1 MFTKPTKLA
10 LACAGL
16 ITTIAS
22 TQAQTGSEFNPIII
36 TATKYE
42 EETQKVPAFVTFIT
56 KKQIAESG
64 ATTVNEAIMRVA
76 GVPGRP
82 SLNGGNEFSLD
93 LLGFGDNSGP
103 NTVIVIDGVPLK
115 EGDQSEVRISG
126 IPIEQ
131 VESIEIQRGAS
142 SVLYGEGAVAGVINI
157 VTKAGSIDL
166 TPVTNANIY
175 AGYGTYES
183 KEYRANAYH
192 SNNGFKINFSV
203 LDRNTDGYR
212 VNSGSSQ
219 QAGVLNMQNQFNSFR
234 VGISFDMDNLN
245 ARTPG
250 SLTLAQFKSDPRQA
264 QGSAYLNDYGVNHA
278 NRVAGFIET
287 DVDGYNVRASLSRKD
302 REVAFYSSRYS
313 RSNNLNT
320 TNNYADIVVKK
331 QSDLGFGKNK
341 VVGGVEV
348 NNWSQYRINQFG
360 NYNFDTDSLALYFKN
375 DLDLNDFGTRLSFGV
390 RRESIDRNVRAY
402 DNYYAD
408 TNSPKIKESVT
419 GWELGVSNALNS
431 SSTIFARLSRSYRL
445 PNTDEIGC
453 VAINY
458 CGEYPALN
466 MLSTQISLDKEIGWK
481 YKISDKG
488 RLGVRAYRNDLDNE
502 IYFDPIAY
510 ANINLSPTQRQ
521 GLDFDFYYKPINQ
534 ISLYG
539 LLSLRDAKFVAGEYV
554 DKHIPMSPKQVA
566 SLNFNWEFI
575 PKNNL
580 GLGVNYVAGQFI
592 QGDLNNQK
600 NMPSYTVTDL
610 RYNYQM
616 KQLDFSLIVKNLF
629 DKSYYSYATTN
640 GGYSVYPDYK
650 RTIFA
655 SARYKF

>member
-10 LACAGL
+10 LAWAGL

-64 ATTVNEAIMRVA
+64 AATVNEAIMRVA

-157 VTKAGSIDL
+157 VTRASSMDL
-166 TPVTNANIY
+166 TPVTNASIY

-183 KEYRANAYH
+183 KEYRANAHH
-192 SNNGFKINFSV
+192 SNNGFKINFSA
-203 LDRNTDGYR
+203 LDRSTDGYR
-212 VNSGSSQ
+212 VNSGSNQ
-219 QAGVLNMQNQFNSFR
+219 QAGILNMQNQFDAFR

-264 QGSAYLNDYGVNHA
+264 QGPTYLNDYGVNHA

-287 DVDGYNVRASLSRKD
+287 DIDGYNIRASLSRKD

-313 RSNNLNT
+313 RPNNLNT
-320 TNNYADIVVKK
+320 TNDYADIVVKK
-331 QSDLGFGKNK
+331 QSDLGFGRNK
-341 VVGGVEV
+341 MVGGVEF

-375 DLDLNDFGTRLSFGV
+375 DLDLNDSGTRLSVGV
-390 RRESIDRNVRAY
+390 RRESIDRRARAY
-402 DNYYAD
+402 DSYYAD
-408 TNSPKIKESVT
+408 TNSPKIKEALT

-431 SSTIFARLSRSYRL
+431 SSAIFARLSRSYRL

-453 VAINY
+453 VTTNSCY
-458 CGEYPALN
+458 EYPALN
-466 MLSTQISLDKEIGWK
+466 MLFTQISLDKEVGWK

-502 IYFDPIAY
+502 IYFDPNIY

-539 LLSLRDAKFVAGEYV
+539 LLSFRDAKFVAGEYV
-554 DKHIPMSPKQVA
+554 GRHIPMSPKQVA
-566 SLNFNWEFI
+566 SLNINWEFI

-580 GLGVNYVAGQFI
+580 GLGVNYVAHQFI
-592 QGDLNNQK
+592 QGDLNNEK
-600 NMPSYTVTDL
+600 SMPSYTITDL
-610 RYNYQM
+610 RYSYQL
-616 KQLDFSLIVKNLF
+616 KQLDFSLIVKNIF
-629 DKSYYSYATTN
+629 DKSYYSYATTT

-650 RTIFA
+650 RTLFA